1 MYACDPP
8 FSAVLW
14 SIAIAYD
21 HTRQS
26 EKTVAAFLGVEL
38 LAGLALPLFIFVSV
52 ILLAVVLD
60 FITIGHLDARQ
71 GLTQFL
77 PGALQFVRG
86 KRNNYWVIE
95 NTFYFKLKKRSDRLE
110 HNCFYSFDRT
120 LATWHLATI
129 VALSLLLAFSYFVDI
144 TIDQA
149 RTAVSCS
156 ELDGSYDCF
165 NTSTLAHVDCEDDIA
180 GPLLYCFK
188 FLRFGVDQD
197 IIAALSQSFAFYLVA
212 VTFFVKIFSA
222 VKVFLH
228 LKPSRFWGIMFV
240 GVGVLL
246 LIATVIVCVIWIRGY
261 ASPGIVA
268 IIRLNVINLAQFVMV
283 CLFLIVTG
291 LLLLE
296 GKWWERIPLHPAKPV
311 ELGLIHYGDHASPGD
326 LHEAEHALA
335 IRSKPDSKT
344 AVNTEV

>member
-1 MYACDPP
+1 MCTCV
-8 FSAVLW
+8 FISAVLW

-21 HTRQS
+21 HTRRS
-26 EKTVAAFLGVEL
+26 DKSVGSFLGVEF
-38 LAGLALPLFIFVSV
+38 LAGLALPLFFFVAC

-71 GLTQFL
+71 GLTRFL

-86 KRNNYWVIE
+86 KANNYWVIE
-95 NTFYFKLKKRSDRLE
+95 DTFYFKLKKRSDRLE
-110 HNCFYSFDRT
+110 HNCFYSFDKT

-149 RTAVSCS
+149 RTAISCS
-156 ELDGSYDCF
+156 EVDRSYDCF
-165 NTSTLAHVDCEDDIA
+165 NTSTLAHVDCVDDIA
-180 GPLLYCFK
+180 GPLLYCFR

-197 IIAALSQSFAFYLVA
+197 IISALSQSFAFYLVA
-212 VTFFVKIFSA
+212 VTFFVKIFSV

-228 LKPSRFWGIMFV
+228 LKPSRFWGVLFV
-240 GVGVLL
+240 GLGVLL
-246 LIATVIVCVIWIRGY
+246 LIATIIVFIVWIRGY
-261 ASPGIVA
+261 ASPSIVA

-296 GKWWERIPLHPAKPV
+296 GKWWERIPLHPARAR
-311 ELGLIHYGDHASPGD
+311 ELALIHHGDNGSHRD
-326 LHEAEHALA
+326 LVEAEHALA
-335 IRSKPDSKT
+335 ARREPDST
-344 AVNTEV
+344 PAAHTEV